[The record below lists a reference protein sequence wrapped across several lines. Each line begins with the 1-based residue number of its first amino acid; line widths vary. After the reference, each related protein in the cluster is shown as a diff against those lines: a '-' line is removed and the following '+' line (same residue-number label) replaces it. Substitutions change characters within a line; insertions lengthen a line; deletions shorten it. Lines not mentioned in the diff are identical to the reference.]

1 MLILDKAGT
10 DKLLLQLEK
19 QEAFD
24 SRYQFCKADGE
35 LKLLGTGGFSSVY
48 EMYDS
53 VAPKRHYA
61 MKIIGL
67 GEKTVDEDFIF
78 ETTRIQYFLGEQSEN
93 VMRVINLWIM
103 KVHLD
108 ETGNVTGITGVNE
121 EEYEEAGGI
130 PVQLILMEKLDPVL
144 SKDKYGNVEVLRE
157 DLKSEEGV
165 LELAKDIGSAL
176 FTAHENGI
184 IHRDVKLENIFWD
197 KNLQQYKLGDF
208 GVARYVEN
216 RAAETVVFTDGYGA
230 PEIERHLAEAY
241 DLTVDIYSLGIS
253 LFLLMNGLK
262 FPASDEYRPAVV
274 QYSRN
279 FILPAPENASED
291 FARIIRKM
299 CSYSAEERYQSVEEV
314 LLDINRI
321 KRIYVNEDGSEYDDL
336 TTETYR
342 DEEDMILSADQKPI
356 EENGIQKDTD
366 EEEWWTKDD
375 SELSR
380 EQRKIKERCYNEA
393 YRDMNIRRMAVAAV
407 LFALLFEQ
415 FYSGKYYVTRGKF
428 WILPIIM
435 LGCSVLEMLKEF
447 YVESEIIT
455 IGFILFSMH
464 SLGIHV
470 PQVAMILVI
479 LLRIPAIT
487 AGCALGTGLWIGLVS
502 GNLLKPGYA
511 SRWEFGWLLIIG
523 IFAVVESC
531 MFLRLSFDRETE
543 RRFDRW
549 CWIVDNIWYIL
560 IAAGILLL
568 ILERFHVLV
577 IPDLV
582 RRIHLIRVGIGIF
595 LVEIFYLNYYGMLD
609 DEEQEVNVNESVDEG
624 RNL

>member
-1 MLILDKAGT
+1 M
-10 DKLLLQLEK
+10 EK

-24 SRYQFCKADGE
+24 SRYQFCKTDGE

-67 GEKTVDEDFIF
+67 GEKAVDEDFIF

-108 ETGNVTGITGVNE
+108 EKGDVTGITGVNE

-130 PVQLILMEKLDPVL
+130 PVQLVLMEKLDPVL
-144 SKDKYGNVEVLRE
+144 LKDKYGNVEILRE
-157 DLKSEEGV
+157 DLKNEKGV

-176 FTAHENGI
+176 SIAHENGI

-197 KNLQQYKLGDF
+197 ESLQQYKLGDF
-208 GVARYVEN
+208 GVARYVEEGD
-216 RAAETVVFTDGYGA
+216 AQTVVFTDGYGA
-230 PEIERHLAEAY
+230 PEIERHLAESY

-262 FPASDEYRPAVV
+262 FPASDGYRPALI
-274 QYSRN
+274 QYSGD
-279 FILPAPENASED
+279 FIIPAPENASED
-291 FARIIRKM
+291 FARVIRKM
-299 CSYSAEERYQSVEEV
+299 CSYRAEERYQSVEEV
-314 LLDINRI
+314 LLDINRM
-321 KRIYVNEDGSEYDDL
+321 KRSYVKEDGSEYDDL

-342 DEEDMILSADQKPI
+342 DGENTVLSAEQKTI

-393 YRDMNIRRMAVAAV
+393 YRDMSIRRMAAAAV

-415 FYSGKYYVTRGKF
+415 LYSGKYYVTRGQF

-435 LGCSVLEMLKEF
+435 LGCSVLEVIEEF
-447 YVESEIIT
+447 YVEFEIIT
-455 IGFILFSMH
+455 IGFILFSMY
-464 SLGIHV
+464 SLGIHI
-470 PQVAMILVI
+470 PQVVMMMVI

-487 AGCALGTGLWIGLVS
+487 AGCAIGTGIWIGMASGDLIKLSLV
-502 GNLLKPGYA
+502 NRLD
-511 SRWEFGWLLIIG
+511 FGWIFIIG

-531 MFLRLSFDRETE
+531 MFLRSSLNKETE
-543 RRFDRW
+543 RRFNRW

-568 ILERFHVLV
+568 ILEQFHVLV
-577 IPDLV
+577 IPKLV
-582 RRIHLIRVGIGIF
+582 RQIHLIRVGIGIF
-595 LVEIFYLNYYGMLD
+595 LVEIFYLNYYGMLE
-609 DEEQEVNVNESVDEG
+609 DEE
-624 RNL
+624 